1 MKYLLQRLGFYL
13 LAFLAAITINFF
25 LPRMMPGDP
34 VQSYLASLYTSGGT
48 ISQETVRAIEKLFGF
63 IENEP
68 LWKGYLRYMGSI
80 FSGNWGISLKFYP
93 QPVTQVLARGLR
105 WTFFLVG
112 SSIIVS
118 YTITTLLGIWAAWRR
133 GSTFDSIVTISGRV
147 LSNVPA
153 IVITLG
159 VYFVFASRLGW
170 FPTGYAYDNLIVP
183 GFTLEFII
191 SVLYH
196 AVLPVLSIVILGLGG
211 IMGMRANMINQL
223 GSDYIIMGWAKGVP
237 DRTVMFS
244 YGARNAMI
252 PTVTALAMSLG
263 FVFGGSI
270 ITEIVFNYPGIGLI
284 MFQGISARDYPLIQG
299 QLLITT
305 LMVLS
310 ANFVSDFLIFAIDP
324 RIRRQ

>member
-93 QPVTQVLARGLR
+93 QPVTEVLARGLR

>member
-48 ISQETVRAIEKLFGF
+48 INQETVRAIEKLFGF

-68 LWKGYLRYMGSI
+68 LWKGYLRYIGSI

-118 YTITTLLGIWAAWRR
+118 YTITTLLGIWVAWRR
-133 GSTFDSIVTISGRV
+133 GSTFDSIVTVSGRA

-159 VYFVFASRLGW
+159 VYFIFASSLGW

-223 GSDYIIMGWAKGVP
+223 GSDYITMGWAKGVP